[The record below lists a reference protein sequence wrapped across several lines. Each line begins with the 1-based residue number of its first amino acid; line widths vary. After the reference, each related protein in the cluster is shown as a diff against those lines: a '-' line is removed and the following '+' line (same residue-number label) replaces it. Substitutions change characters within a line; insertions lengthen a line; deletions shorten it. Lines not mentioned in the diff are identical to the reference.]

1 MTSLSDTLTI
11 GLVLVLLFGAVALY
25 LYTRIQQAEQKITL
39 LESILLDLKMSSE
52 IHSYSEL
59 PAPHE
64 PSVVNAKGGAS
75 TESTPEAY
83 VPFEDDHDSS
93 DSPSSDVGT
102 LSTNQDGLATSPL
115 NEVSDHDVEQ
125 YKSAVADAMKE
136 GAQGQQGQQ
145 EQQEPQD
152 QHEMR
157 PSTTVNYE
165 TMTLK
170 ELQTLAKTRGIV
182 GANTMKKAP
191 IIEALKTS
199 DRVQSNSVLDSGFT
213 GSGAGTFLETSSAF
227 PASESV

>member
-64 PSVVNAKGGAS
+64 PSVVDAKGGAS

-102 LSTNQDGLATSPL
+102 LSTNQDGVATSPL

-125 YKSAVADAMKE
+125 YKSVVADAMKE

-145 EQQEPQD
+145 EPQD

-157 PSTTVNYE
+157 PSTTINYE

-199 DRVQSNSVLDSGFT
+199 DRVQSNSALDSGFT
-213 GSGAGTFLETSSAF
+213 GSAAGTFLETSATF
-227 PASESV
+227 PASESA